1 MSVPVE
7 SGEHSKRILEAE
19 DVTKARKH
27 MTYTHCI
34 LDSKVK

>member
-7 SGEHSKRILEAE
+7 SGEHSKRILEVG
-19 DVTKARKH
+19 DVTKARTH
-27 MTYTHCI
+27 TTYTHCI